1 MNLFDIDEYDDSNS
15 ENFDDINVLLN
26 DIQQAVIWGTDWTTG
41 TIVSQIERGL
51 IDLKP
56 KFQRREAWDDK
67 RKSAFIESVILGL
80 PIPQIILAEK
90 KEKKGTY
97 IVIDGKQRLISLRR
111 FFSKQDDKEFPPL
124 RLKGL
129 SIINRLNG
137 KSFEDIAVD
146 TELEPFSLQIENFP
160 IRTIVIKNWPN
171 EEFLY
176 NVFLRLNTGS
186 LPLAPQEL
194 RQALHP
200 GNFID
205 FTDEF
210 SISSLQIKKVL
221 NITKPDYRMRDIELV
236 IRYFSF
242 KYFINKYNGN
252 LKSFFDNTVEV
263 LNRTWEQQS
272 SNILQ
277 TADQLNAAIDST
289 FTIFENN
296 AFSKWKNNCFDKRFN
311 RAIFDIMVYY
321 FSIPEVREIAIT
333 KQDEIKNEFK
343 MLCETNTDFLNSFE
357 TSTKNVQ
364 PTNTR
369 FNTWG
374 TSLARICN
382 LRIDIP
388 NLL

>member
-1 MNLFDIDEYDDSNS
+1 MSLFDTDEFEDLSS
-15 ENFDDINVLLN
+15 ENLEDINVLLN

-41 TIVSQIERGL
+41 TIVSQIERGN

-111 FFSKQDDKEFPPL
+111 FFAKQEDQEFSPL
-124 RLKGL
+124 RLKGM
-129 SIINRLNG
+129 SIINNLNG
-137 KSFEDIAVD
+137 KSFENISSEP
-146 TELEPFSLQIENFP
+146 ELESFSSQIENFP

-200 GNFID
+200 GYFID

-210 SISSLQIKKVL
+210 SISSQQIKKVL
-221 NITKPDYRMRDIELV
+221 NINKPDYRMRDMELV

-242 KYFINKYNGN
+242 KYFINSYTGN
-252 LKSFFDNTVEV
+252 LKSFFDNTVKI
-263 LNRTWEQQS
+263 LNNNWE
-272 SNILQ
+272 LQ
-277 TADQLNAAIDST
+277 NEDIRETANQLNAAIDT
-289 FTIFENN
+289 TYEIFEDN
-296 AFSKWKNNCFDKRFN
+296 AFSKWKNKNFDRRFN
-311 RAIFDIMVYY
+311 RAIFDIMVFY
-321 FSIPEVREIAIT
+321 FSNPDIRNIALT
-333 KQDEIKNEFK
+333 KKNEIITEFK
-343 MLCETNTDFLNSFE
+343 TLCETNINFLNSFE
-357 TSTKNVQ
+357 TSTKNIQ
-364 PTNTR
+364 PTSIR

-374 TSLARICN
+374 KSLSKICE
-382 LRIDIP
+382 REIDVPEI
-388 NLL
+388 

>member
-1 MNLFDIDEYDDSNS
+1 MDLFDINEFEDYSN

-41 TIVSQIERGL
+41 TIVSQIQRGL

-111 FFSKQDDKEFPPL
+111 FFSNRDDQEFLPL

-129 SIINRLNG
+129 SIINSLNG
-137 KSFEDIAVD
+137 KSFEDISSD
-146 TELEPFSLQIENFP
+146 PELESFSSQIENFP

-210 SISSLQIKKVL
+210 SISSQQIKRVL
-221 NITKPDYRMRDIELV
+221 NISKPDYRMRDIELV

-242 KYFINKYNGN
+242 KYFISSYNGN

-263 LNRTWEQQS
+263 LNRSWEQQS
-272 SNILQ
+272 NYIRE
-277 TADQLNAAIDST
+277 TANQLNAAIDAT
-289 FTIFENN
+289 YTIFGHN
-296 AFSKWKNNCFDKRFN
+296 AFSKWKNNNFDSRFN

-321 FSIPEVREIAIT
+321 FSTPEVRDTALT
-333 KQDEIKNEFK
+333 KQNEIQTEFK
-343 MLCETNTDFLNSFE
+343 MLCETNIDFLNSFE

-364 PTNTR
+364 PTNIR

-374 TSLARICN
+374 ASLARICD
-382 LRIDIP
+382 LRIDVP